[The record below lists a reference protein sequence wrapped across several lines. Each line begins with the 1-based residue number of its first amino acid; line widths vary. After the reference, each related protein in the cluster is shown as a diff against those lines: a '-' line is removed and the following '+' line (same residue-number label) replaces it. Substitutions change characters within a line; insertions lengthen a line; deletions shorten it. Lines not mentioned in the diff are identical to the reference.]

1 MAPTL
6 RKCYNNRMQTN
17 QKVEIVAEKL
27 RQLVPDFTI
36 SESYMNAAEII
47 KAVESVNTSDI
58 CEPTA

>member
-1 MAPTL
+1 
-6 RKCYNNRMQTN
+6 MQTN